1 MEKLTDEQKDI
12 IFRKLSDLNLPEFS
26 DFLAEIIE
34 SGDYALAISFI
45 TQVID
50 KVEFRTRD
58 TMLRLNNAQLRALNG
73 RFN

>member
-12 IFRKLSDLNLPEFS
+12 ISRKLSDLNLPEFS

-34 SGDYALAISFI
+34 SGDYAMAISFI
-45 TQVID
+45 SQVID

-73 RFN
+73 RVN